1 MKKLMFS
8 AYSLDVGGI
17 ETALVTL
24 LNELAKKQY
33 EITLVLEKKQGIF
46 LEDID
51 KKIKIIEYSPSNN
64 KNVFLR
70 KIINLA
76 KRTKFIL
83 KYKNKFDF
91 SASYATYSLPG
102 SFVARTASKN
112 SVLWVHSNYMTL
124 FNNDKNEF
132 NKFFEQLNIKQ
143 FSKIIFVSN
152 DAKNA
157 FIEQFAKFGEKSI
170 VINNIIDYNKIIKL
184 SEENIAEK
192 KEDNITTFLYVGRL
206 TEKDKK
212 VSRIIESAKILK
224 KKNAQFKVIIIG
236 DGKDKKQY
244 TKMVQDFDLEK
255 YVIFLGKKKNPYPYF
270 KISDYLILTS
280 EYEGF
285 PVVYNEAKILNL
297 PVITTNVSDSET
309 IIGNNYGI
317 ITSKDIND
325 IAKNMDMA
333 IKSKIQNKEKF
344 DFKKYNEIN
353 IQKLEKI
360 IN

>member
-1 MKKLMFS
+1 MKIKKLLFS
-8 AYSLDVGGI
+8 VYSLDIGGI

-83 KYKNKFDF
+83 KNKFNF

-112 SVLWVHSNYMTL
+112 NALWVHSNYMAL
-124 FNNDKNEF
+124 FNNDKNAF
-132 NKFFEQLNIKQ
+132 NNFFEKLNINQ

-152 DAKNA
+152 DAKKA
-157 FIEQFAKFGEKSI
+157 FTEQFAELEEKSL
-170 VINNIIDYNKIIKL
+170 VINNIIDYNKILKL
-184 SEENIAEK
+184 SEEKITEK
-192 KEDNITTFLYVGRL
+192 KDNDITTFLYVGRL
-206 TEKDKK
+206 TENDKK
-212 VSRIIESAKILK
+212 ISRIIESAKILK
-224 KKNAQFKVIIIG
+224 EKNVLFKVIVIG

-244 TKMVQDFDLEK
+244 TKMVQDYELEK

-270 KISDYLILTS
+270 KVSDYLILTS

>member
-1 MKKLMFS
+1 MKKLLFS

-83 KYKNKFDF
+83 KYKNKFNF

-112 SVLWVHSNYMTL
+112 NALWVHSNYMAL
-124 FNNDKNEF
+124 FNNDKNAF
-132 NKFFEQLNIKQ
+132 NNFFEKLNINQ

-152 DAKNA
+152 DAKKA
-157 FIEQFAKFGEKSI
+157 FTEQFAELEEKSL
-170 VINNIIDYNKIIKL
+170 VINNIIDYNKILKL
-184 SEENIAEK
+184 SEEKITEK
-192 KEDNITTFLYVGRL
+192 DNDITTFLYVGRL
-206 TEKDKK
+206 TENDKK
-212 VSRIIESAKILK
+212 ISRIIESAKILK
-224 KKNAQFKVIIIG
+224 EKNVLFKVIVIG

-244 TKMVQDFDLEK
+244 TKMVQDYELEK

-270 KISDYLILTS
+270 KVSDYLILTS

>member
-1 MKKLMFS
+1 MKKLLFS

-64 KNVFLR
+64 KNVIFR

-102 SFVARTASKN
+102 SFVARIASKN

-152 DAKNA
+152 DAQNT
-157 FIEQFAKFGEKSI
+157 FTEQFTELEEKSI

-184 SEENIAEK
+184 SEEKIAEK
-192 KEDNITTFLYVGRL
+192 KEENTTTFLYVGRL
-206 TEKDKK
+206 TEEDKK
-212 VSRIIESAKILK
+212 VSRIIESAKILNE
-224 KKNAQFKVIIIG
+224 KNIQFKIMIIG

-244 TKMVQDFDLEK
+244 TKMVQDYELEK

-270 KISDYLILTS
+270 KVSDYLILTS

-297 PVITTNVSDSET
+297 PVITTNVSDSKT

-317 ITSKDIND
+317 ITSKDINN
-325 IAKNMDMA
+325 IAKNMEMV
-333 IKSKIQNKEKF
+333 INSKIQNKEKF

>member
-1 MKKLMFS
+1 MKKLLFS

-51 KKIKIIEYSPSNN
+51 KKIRIIEYSPSNN

-70 KIINLA
+70 KIINLIKRA
-76 KRTKFIL
+76 KFTL

-124 FNNDKNEF
+124 FNNDKSEF

-170 VINNIIDYNKIIKL
+170 VINNIIDYNKILKL
-184 SEENIAEK
+184 SEENITEK
-192 KEDNITTFLYVGRL
+192 KEDNTTTFLYVGRL

-224 KKNAQFKVIIIG
+224 EKNVQFKVIIIG

-244 TKMVQDFDLEK
+244 TKMVQDYELEK

-270 KISDYLILTS
+270 KVSDYLILTS

-297 PVITTNVSDSET
+297 PVITTNVSDSKT

-317 ITSKDIND
+317 ITSKDINN
-325 IAKNMDMA
+325 IAKNMEMV
-333 IKSKIQNKEKF
+333 INSKIQNKEKF

>member
-1 MKKLMFS
+1 MKKLLFS

-124 FNNDKNEF
+124 FNNDKNGF

-170 VINNIIDYNKIIKL
+170 VINNIIDYNKILKL
-184 SEENIAEK
+184 SEENITGK
-192 KEDNITTFLYVGRL
+192 KEDNTTTFLYVGRL

-224 KKNAQFKVIIIG
+224 EKNVQFKVIIIG

-244 TKMVQDFDLEK
+244 TKMVQDYELEK

-270 KISDYLILTS
+270 KVSDYLILTS

-317 ITSKDIND
+317 ITSKDINN
-325 IAKNMDMA
+325 IAKNMEMV
-333 IKSKIQNKEKF
+333 INSKIQNKEKF

>member
-1 MKKLMFS
+1 MKKLLFS

-64 KNVFLR
+64 KNVIFR

-124 FNNDKNEF
+124 FNNDKSEF

-170 VINNIIDYNKIIKL
+170 VINNIIDYNKILKL
-184 SEENIAEK
+184 SEENITEK
-192 KEDNITTFLYVGRL
+192 KEDNTTTFLYVGRL

-224 KKNAQFKVIIIG
+224 EKNVQFKVIIIG

-244 TKMVQDFDLEK
+244 TKMVQDYELEK

-270 KISDYLILTS
+270 KVSDYLILTS

-297 PVITTNVSDSET
+297 PVITTNVSDSKT

-325 IAKNMDMA
+325 IAKNMEMV
-333 IKSKIQNKEKF
+333 INSKIQNKEKF

>member
-1 MKKLMFS
+1 MKKLLFS

-51 KKIKIIEYSPSNN
+51 KKIKIIEYLPSNN
-64 KNVFLR
+64 KNVIFR
-70 KIINLA
+70 KIVNLV
-76 KRTKFIL
+76 KRVKFTL

-102 SFVARTASKN
+102 SFVAKTASKN
-112 SVLWVHSNYMTL
+112 SALWVHSNYMTL

-152 DAKNA
+152 DAKNV
-157 FIEQFAKFGEKSI
+157 FIEQFAELEEKSI

-184 SEENIAEK
+184 SEENITEK

-224 KKNAQFKVIIIG
+224 EKNVQFKVIIIG

-244 TKMVQDFDLEK
+244 TEMVRDYDLEK

-309 IIGNNYGI
+309 TIGNNYGI
-317 ITSKDIND
+317 VTSKDIND
-325 IAKNMDMA
+325 IAKNMEMA
-333 IKSKIQNKEKF
+333 INSKIQNKEKF

-353 IQKLEKI
+353 VQKLEKI

>member
-1 MKKLMFS
+1 MKKLLFS

-157 FIEQFAKFGEKSI
+157 FTEQFAELEEKSL
-170 VINNIIDYNKIIKL
+170 VINNIIDYNKILKL
-184 SEENIAEK
+184 SEEKITEK
-192 KEDNITTFLYVGRL
+192 KDNDITTFLYVGRL
-206 TEKDKK
+206 TENDKK
-212 VSRIIESAKILK
+212 ISRIIESAKILNE
-224 KKNAQFKVIIIG
+224 KNMPFKIMIIG
-236 DGKDKKQY
+236 EGKDKKQY
-244 TKMVQDFDLEK
+244 TKMVQNYELEK

-270 KISDYLILTS
+270 KISD
-280 EYEGF
+280 
-285 PVVYNEAKILNL
+285 
-297 PVITTNVSDSET
+297 
-309 IIGNNYGI
+309 
-317 ITSKDIND
+317 
-325 IAKNMDMA
+325 
-333 IKSKIQNKEKF
+333 
-344 DFKKYNEIN
+344 
-353 IQKLEKI
+353 
-360 IN
+360 

>member
-1 MKKLMFS
+1 MKKLLFS

-51 KKIKIIEYSPSNN
+51 RKIKIIEYSSSNN

-132 NKFFEQLNIKQ
+132 NKFFEQLSIKQ

-152 DAKNA
+152 DAKKA
-157 FIEQFAKFGEKSI
+157 FIEQFAELGEKSI
-170 VINNIIDYNKIIKL
+170 VINNIIDYNKILKL
-184 SEENIAEK
+184 SEENITGK
-192 KEDNITTFLYVGRL
+192 KEDNTTTFLYVGRL

-224 KKNAQFKVIIIG
+224 EKNVQFKVIIIG

-244 TKMVQDFDLEK
+244 IKMVHDYELGK

-270 KISDYLILTS
+270 KLSDYLILTS

-317 ITSKDIND
+317 VTSRDINN
-325 IAKNMDMA
+325 IAKNMEMA
-333 IKSKIQNKEKF
+333 INSKIQNKEKF

>member
-1 MKKLMFS
+1 MKKLLFS

-76 KRTKFIL
+76 KRKKFIL

-170 VINNIIDYNKIIKL
+170 VINNIIDYNKILKL
-184 SEENIAEK
+184 SEENITEK
-192 KEDNITTFLYVGRL
+192 KEDNTITFLYVGRL

-224 KKNAQFKVIIIG
+224 EKNVLFKVIVIG

-244 TKMVQDFDLEK
+244 TKMVQDYELEK

-317 ITSKDIND
+317 ITSKDINN
-325 IAKNMDMA
+325 IAKNMEMV
-333 IKSKIQNKEKF
+333 INSKIQNKEKF

>member
-1 MKKLMFS
+1 M
-8 AYSLDVGGI
+8 
-17 ETALVTL
+17 
-24 LNELAKKQY
+24 
-33 EITLVLEKKQGIF
+33 
-46 LEDID
+46 
-51 KKIKIIEYSPSNN
+51 
-64 KNVFLR
+64 
-70 KIINLA
+70 
-76 KRTKFIL
+76 
-83 KYKNKFDF
+83 
-91 SASYATYSLPG
+91 PG

-112 SVLWVHSNYMTL
+112 SALWVHSNYMTL

-152 DAKNA
+152 DAKNV
-157 FIEQFAKFGEKSI
+157 FIEQFAELEEKSI

-184 SEENIAEK
+184 SEENITEK

-224 KKNAQFKVIIIG
+224 EKNVQFKVIIIG

-244 TKMVQDFDLEK
+244 TEMVRDYDLEK

-309 IIGNNYGI
+309 TIGNNYGI
-317 ITSKDIND
+317 VTSKDIND
-325 IAKNMDMA
+325 IAKNMEMA
-333 IKSKIQNKEKF
+333 INSKIQNKEKF

-353 IQKLEKI
+353 VQKLEKI

>member
-1 MKKLMFS
+1 MKKLLFS

-83 KYKNKFDF
+83 KYKNKFNF

-112 SVLWVHSNYMTL
+112 NALWVHSNYMAL
-124 FNNDKNEF
+124 FNNDKNAF
-132 NKFFEQLNIKQ
+132 NNFFEKLNINQ

-152 DAKNA
+152 DAKKA
-157 FIEQFAKFGEKSI
+157 FTEQFAELEEKSL
-170 VINNIIDYNKIIKL
+170 VINNIIDYNKILKL
-184 SEENIAEK
+184 SEEKITEK
-192 KEDNITTFLYVGRL
+192 KDNDITTFLYVGRL
-206 TEKDKK
+206 TENDKK
-212 VSRIIESAKILK
+212 ISRIIESAKILK
-224 KKNAQFKVIIIG
+224 EKNVLFKVIVIG

-244 TKMVQDFDLEK
+244 TKMVQDYELEK

-270 KISDYLILTS
+270 KVSDYLILTS